1 MRKPSAKMCVNR
13 VTVKKQRVEENTKT
27 IPIKKH
33 DDDGDSSSS
42 GGGNGDNNNRT
53 IYWMDMNSHDKM
65 RYIQYDTL
73 CICIQW

>member
-1 MRKPSAKMCVNR
+1 MCVNR

-53 IYWMDMNSHDKM
+53 IY
-65 RYIQYDTL
+65 
-73 CICIQW
+73 